1 MQHIK
6 TYTMTTMNDIFET
19 ARFNVINSP
28 STIFSEEDVLKLING
43 IQLNLSECAPEEP
56 KITEV
61 TELMFQELNSNV
73 KSRLYQYLNNTDLI
87 DYDSAEFEIEYNNQL
102 VLRHIHIDLDS
113 WTDEFD
119 DIMLEE
125 FQSTFGNP
133 IK

>member
-1 MQHIK
+1 MEEIFDNK
-6 TYTMTTMNDIFET
+6 IARIDSEMTSIY
-19 ARFNVINSP
+19 SK
-28 STIFSEEDVLKLING
+28 EDVIRMINELQARVKEH
-43 IQLNLSECAPEEP
+43 ISTPA
-56 KITEV
+56 ITEAN
-61 TELMFQELNSNV
+61 ELMFQELNSNV

-113 WTDEFD
+113 WADEFD

>member
-1 MQHIK
+1 MEEIFDNK
-6 TYTMTTMNDIFET
+6 IARIDSEMTSIY
-19 ARFNVINSP
+19 SK
-28 STIFSEEDVLKLING
+28 EDVIRMINELQARVKEH
-43 IQLNLSECAPEEP
+43 ISTPA
-56 KITEV
+56 ITEAN
-61 TELMFQELNSNV
+61 ELMFQELNSNV